1 MSLLDL
7 DQGGVALFS
16 VFYFCT
22 ACSIDSNEDMTTATL
37 KEMNSTF
44 METVSSLKVIAKA
57 REIEEEENAEE
68 CSDDECIY
76 VSDEESDDCTET
88 ELLLSNQS
96 PDKRPASNQNT
107 LPTSEQRRYRS
118 YRLRSFCVTRWY
130 SAWLVMSRFY
140 SLRHALR
147 KLGERMDVDKSLCTE
162 SIRTKCKD
170 GLRRIDDDELLRVI
184 HFLFPLVQGI
194 DYCQR
199 NDSMQLDILPM
210 IESIRSFYRNHSV
223 DSENGVI
230 NGILDINYK
239 DIDPLFVSRLSLFSP
254 IPQDLRIILFDE
266 LFDAS
271 GKLIYNDQQLQR
283 YLRSAC
289 DNIAALVD
297 SEEVLITKLGG
308 KLESRKAKLINEL
321 QQYLNDKSYRMTV
334 HDAMKTSNTMYPIL
348 YELYKYFIN
357 VPASSAAVERS
368 FSFQNAI
375 LTPSRNRLMDTT
387 VRNLLYLKMNM
398 MSARKHGWEDDI
410 LKYLNSSKDE

>member
-107 LPTSEQRRYRS
+107 PPTSEHRRYRS

-184 HFLFPLVQGI
+184 HFLYPLVQGI
-194 DYCQR
+194 DFQSKS
-199 NDSMQLDILPM
+199 N
-210 IESIRSFYRNHSV
+210 E
-223 DSENGVI
+223 
-230 NGILDINYK
+230 
-239 DIDPLFVSRLSLFSP
+239 
-254 IPQDLRIILFDE
+254 IP
-266 LFDAS
+266 
-271 GKLIYNDQQLQR
+271 
-283 YLRSAC
+283 
-289 DNIAALVD
+289 
-297 SEEVLITKLGG
+297 
-308 KLESRKAKLINEL
+308 
-321 QQYLNDKSYRMTV
+321 
-334 HDAMKTSNTMYPIL
+334 
-348 YELYKYFIN
+348 
-357 VPASSAAVERS
+357 
-368 FSFQNAI
+368 
-375 LTPSRNRLMDTT
+375 
-387 VRNLLYLKMNM
+387 
-398 MSARKHGWEDDI
+398 
-410 LKYLNSSKDE
+410 